1 MGHLF
6 LDVETYIAKENT
18 DTALNP
24 YHGSS
29 KILAIAYNYYDTY
42 KPPVKAEIKQP
53 VLLKEWEFGER
64 QMLMEFFTALQGM
77 LAKDPNMNIHR
88 FNILKFD
95 LPYLF
100 GRMRVHGIAAENE
113 LHKLLYRNGTDM
125 MHLAAV
131 LSDEGRVKEALWGIG
146 QKEVNRF
153 FGLQVSEGTGLE
165 CSLHYDN
172 KEYDQL
178 VERVTREFN
187 FEQLMNSFYLYAK
200 RLQEGK
206 ELNN

>member
-6 LDVETYIAKENT
+6 LDIETYVPKDNIDSAR
-18 DTALNP
+18 NP
-24 YHGSS
+24 YHPSS
-29 KILAIAYNYYDTY
+29 KVLAIAYNHYDSF

-53 VLLKEWEFGER
+53 ILLKEWEFGER
-64 QMLMEFFTALQGM
+64 QMLMEFFTTLSG
-77 LAKDPNMNIHR
+77 LLDKDPNMKIHG

-100 GRMRVHGIAAENE
+100 GLMRTHGIAAESDLN
-113 LHKLLYRNGTDM
+113 KLLYRSGTDM

-146 QKEVNRF
+146 QKEVNKF
-153 FGLQVSEGTGLE
+153 FGLQIVEGTGLE

-172 KEYDQL
+172 KEYDML
-178 VERVTREFN
+178 VDRVTREFN
-187 FEQLMNSFYLYAK
+187 FEQLMSSFYLYAK